1 LAHELTDEE
10 LDRRIAALIERTD
23 QPVQSE
29 HRRQGSWRPRG
40 RPPSGFEKASRYAAR
55 YWQLR
60 RGGMSS
66 WHAKQAVAAE
76 YDKTVQHVSECVR
89 IVNEIGSYDDY
100 REPDR
105 YQEDL

>member
-1 LAHELTDEE
+1 LTHEPNDEE

-23 QPVQSE
+23 QSVQSE
-29 HRRQGSWRPRG
+29 RLHRARRRPRG
-40 RPPSGFEKASRYAAR
+40 RPSSGFEKASRYAAR

-60 RGGMSS
+60 RGGLSS

-89 IVNEIGSYDDY
+89 IVNEIGSLGDY
-100 REPDR
+100 IEPDR
-105 YQEDL
+105 FFEGV